1 MIKKLIP
8 SPLKLRLHLLRR
20 TLRDLRDGHYFAYA
34 QKKDSQ
40 KDLPIALSLKQELKP
55 NEAKKKNLLLAIQSI
70 ESIQINPNEIFS
82 FWKAVGQPI
91 KRNGFIES
99 RSLVNGQI
107 EDSVGG
113 GLCQLSGLIY
123 YLSLQAQLEI
133 LERHN
138 HSLDIYTDETRF
150 TPLGSDATVA
160 FGHKDLKLRNTLGSP
175 IRFKFTIEANHL
187 SIHLMHDRP
196 IEAHEVEF
204 KYAAKDETLI
214 VATTLVDGE
223 MVDHSS
229 YKRLLPN

>member
-34 QKKDSQ
+34 QKRAEPKELA
-40 KDLPIALSLKQELKP
+40 KALSLSQELKP
-55 NEAKKKNLLLAIQSI
+55 NEAKKKNLQLAIQSI
-70 ESIQINPNEIFS
+70 ESIQINLNEIFS

-91 KRNGFIES
+91 KRNGFVES

-160 FGHKDLKLRNTLGSP
+160 FGHKDLKIRNTLNSP
-175 IRFKFTIEANHL
+175 IRFKFTMEANHL
-187 SIHLMHDRP
+187 SIHLMH
-196 IEAHEVEF
+196 EGALKATKVEF
-204 KYAAKDETLI
+204 KYREKDQAI
-214 VATTLVDGE
+214 VEATTLVDGE
-223 MVDHSS
+223 MVTRSS
-229 YKRLLPN
+229 YKRQLPE